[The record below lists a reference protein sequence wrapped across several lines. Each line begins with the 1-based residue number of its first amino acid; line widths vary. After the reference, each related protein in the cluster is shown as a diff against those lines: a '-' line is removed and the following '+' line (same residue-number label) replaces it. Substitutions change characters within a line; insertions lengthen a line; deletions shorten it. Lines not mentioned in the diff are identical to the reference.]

1 MRSPVFY
8 RPRLNV
14 CLRREPDGKTFLVV
28 GISTA
33 RECVPFASTAG
44 VVDLDYSIQTAR
56 RPPELR
62 QRRIEPSVPLL
73 DWAFYGRGFKMKHF
87 IAAALF
93 SMAIILPALAQKLV
107 DPASV
112 APEFREAAER
122 RRAEQIRQ
130 RDCAKKADTEKVM
143 PRERTAFLVQCLEA
157 DAAK

>member
-1 MRSPVFY
+1 
-8 RPRLNV
+8 
-14 CLRREPDGKTFLVV
+14 
-28 GISTA
+28 
-33 RECVPFASTAG
+33 
-44 VVDLDYSIQTAR
+44 
-56 RPPELR
+56 
-62 QRRIEPSVPLL
+62 
-73 DWAFYGRGFKMKHF
+73 MKHF